1 MNLLVLGAGKTG
13 SLVAELGR
21 ERGHNVRSLRSSGN
35 AAAAALTHD
44 ALCDVDVVV
53 DFTTPAAVLPNIAVC
68 LREKKNMVVG
78 TTGWHAQLA
87 NIRDQVQQAGTGFV
101 YTANF
106 SVGVNVF
113 MHIAQTAGEALQHGY
128 AARIVERHHVQK
140 KDAPSGT
147 AIALRARMQPGLAS
161 GANHK
166 DKIEITS
173 IREGDAVGQHVIFL
187 DSPEDTMMLVHD
199 AKSRRGYALGAIQAA
214 EWIRGKTG
222 FYEFAEIIASLRP

>member
-1 MNLLVLGAGKTG
+1 
-13 SLVAELGR
+13 
-21 ERGHNVRSLRSSGN
+21 
-35 AAAAALTHD
+35 
-44 ALCDVDVVV
+44 
-53 DFTTPAAVLPNIAVC
+53 
-68 LREKKNMVVG
+68 
-78 TTGWHAQLA
+78 
-87 NIRDQVQQAGTGFV
+87 
-101 YTANF
+101 
-106 SVGVNVF
+106 
-113 MHIAQTAGEALQHGY
+113 
-128 AARIVERHHVQK
+128 
-140 KDAPSGT
+140 
-147 AIALRARMQPGLAS
+147 LAS